1 MAYDTNN
8 VFARIL
14 RGEIP
19 AHKVFE
25 DDRTIAFMDVM
36 PQADGHALVIP
47 RHPAENLFDLPAEHL
62 EATIRTTQRV
72 ARAVKKA
79 FEAPGIM
86 IAQLNGPAA
95 GQSVFHVHF
104 HVVPRHAGIEMT
116 CSPRV
121 SRCPTKSV
129 PPTSRRNAAATA
141 EGIPHARDMA
151 DPARL
156 SEHAERVR
164 AALQ

>member
-19 AHKVFE
+19 AHKVCE
-25 DDRTIAFMDVM
+25 DERTLAFMDVM
-36 PQADGHALVIP
+36 PQADGHTLVIP
-47 RHPAENLFDLPAEHL
+47 KHAAENLFDLPAEDL
-62 EATIRTTQRV
+62 AATVRTTQRV
-72 ARAVKKA
+72 ARAVRKA
-79 FEAPGIM
+79 FDAPGIM

-104 HVVPRHAGIEMT
+104 HIVPRYAGIDL
-116 CSPRV
+116 RF
-121 SRCPTKSV
+121 
-129 PPTSRRNAAATA
+129 
-141 EGIPHARDMA
+141 HARDMA

-156 SEHAERVR
+156 AEHAERVR
-164 AALQ
+164 AALD

>member
-19 AHKVFE
+19 AHKVCE
-25 DDRTIAFMDVM
+25 DERTLAFMDVM
-36 PQADGHALVIP
+36 PQADGHTLVIP
-47 RHPAENLFDLPAEHL
+47 KHAAENLFDLPADDL
-62 EATIRTTQRV
+62 AATVRTTQRV
-72 ARAVKKA
+72 ARAVRKA
-79 FEAPGIM
+79 FDAPGIM

-104 HVVPRHAGIEMT
+104 HIVPRYAGIDL
-116 CSPRV
+116 RF
-121 SRCPTKSV
+121 
-129 PPTSRRNAAATA
+129 
-141 EGIPHARDMA
+141 HARDMA

-156 SEHAERVR
+156 AEHAERVR
-164 AALQ
+164 AALD